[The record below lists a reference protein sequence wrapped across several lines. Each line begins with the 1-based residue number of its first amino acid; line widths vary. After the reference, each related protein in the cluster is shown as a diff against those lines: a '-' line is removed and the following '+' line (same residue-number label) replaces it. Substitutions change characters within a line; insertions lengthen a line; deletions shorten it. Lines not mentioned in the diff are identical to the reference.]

1 MVQPT
6 FCECIEF
13 PLLHTH
19 ECSPQIDKGM
29 DPVLSVS
36 VASRTCFFVVSDG
49 TFASPFHFIVP
60 LTLKVLD
67 DDLIK
72 VFMGVAWNSCSCA
85 NCNGIEGFGTS
96 WIKAPL
102 LKKTVPVGDT
112 ERLDILIGCCMFF
125 FLSMNIWRFD
135 PSSFLCITLIVLYS
149 SSETLSF
156 KSKYLFVDRL
166 SCIFVTF

>member
-1 MVQPT
+1 M
-6 FCECIEF
+6 
-13 PLLHTH
+13 
-19 ECSPQIDKGM
+19 CSPQIDKGM

-36 VASRTCFFVVSDG
+36 VASRTCFLVVSDG

-60 LTLKVLD
+60 LTLKVPD

-72 VFMGVAWNSCSCA
+72 VVMGVAWNSCSCA
-85 NCNGIEGFGTS
+85 NWNGIEWFGTL

-112 ERLDILIGCCMFF
+112 ERLEILIGCCMF

-135 PSSFLCITLIVLYS
+135 PSSFLCITLIVLHW
-149 SSETLSF
+149 SSETWSF
-156 KSKYLFVDRL
+156 TSKYWFVDRL
-166 SCIFVTF
+166 SCICVTFWT